1 MPCVAKAGGWQAGRE
16 PARHREASA
25 EADGRS
31 GEADGRSEADGP
43 EFRNCERTSLRES
56 RLFG

>member
-31 GEADGRSEADGP
+31 GEADGP